1 MFGEVDDGQ
10 ESFFE
15 KNIVNI
21 ISLSLCVIVII
32 VISTF
37 VIQIQTGE
45 MLARQAQELKHL
57 RVQQII
63 DGKRIAELELER
75 GERQMKKVGK

>member
-1 MFGEVDDGQ
+1 M
-10 ESFFE
+10 
-15 KNIVNI
+15 KI
-21 ISLSLCVIVII
+21 IIGCCAVIVAII
-32 VISTF
+32 LSTF
-37 VIQIQTGE
+37 VMQVQTGE
-45 MLARQAQELKHL
+45 VLARQAAELRTL